1 MYEREEMIG
10 GESMAYVAD
19 IQTAWHKLRLETCC
33 PASSQQETS
42 TQWWG
47 DVKPAPRDL
56 LVKFRSIKGGF
67 FKAKT
72 LIFSS
77 VGLFF

>member
-42 TQWWG
+42 TQW
-47 DVKPAPRDL
+47 
-56 LVKFRSIKGGF
+56 
-67 FKAKT
+67 
-72 LIFSS
+72 
-77 VGLFF
+77 